1 MKSRYRYGKP
11 IPDRLHTLEDP
22 GQPLAFDADRGL
34 ITEVSERCDV
44 KSLVAG
50 LKGKGPEESEAD
62 MRAFGQRLM
71 AATIELADG
80 KYIDRAGEVIEKVA
94 QQTGI
99 FFPHSLQ
106 RYVELSIIGSRPLD
120 RWNITKATT
129 KELVLEVFSC
139 SVLREMREAGLEA
152 GELPC
157 HVLCLSSFEAAAQK
171 IGDGVEMEVLK
182 SLPQDGVC
190 RFSFQHA

>member
-34 ITEVSERCDV
+34 ITEVSARCDV
-44 KSLVAG
+44 KSFVSG
-50 LKGKGPEESEAD
+50 LKGKSRGAAETD
-62 MRAFGQRLM
+62 LRTFGQRLM

-80 KYIDRAGEVIEKVA
+80 KYLDRAGEVIEKVA

-99 FFPHSLQ
+99 SFPHCFQ

-139 SVLREMREAGLEA
+139 SVLREMQEAGLEA
-152 GELPC
+152 SEVPC
-157 HVLCLSSFEAAAQK
+157 HVLCLSSFQAAAQK
-171 IGDGVEMEVLK
+171 IGDGVEMEVVK
-182 SLPQDGVC
+182 SLPKDGVC
-190 RFSFQHA
+190 QFSFQHA